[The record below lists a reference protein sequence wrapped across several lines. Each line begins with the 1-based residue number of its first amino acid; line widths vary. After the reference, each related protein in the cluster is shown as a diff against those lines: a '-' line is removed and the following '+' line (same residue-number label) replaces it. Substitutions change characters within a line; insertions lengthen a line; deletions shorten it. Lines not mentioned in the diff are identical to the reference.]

1 MTVEWLYAAAAVVA
15 FVTALLVTPRIR
27 TLATHVGV
35 LDRVDERRMHVEPTP
50 RMGGLA
56 VYLGFAF
63 ALFVTVGIA
72 LNVNGTFKPAD
83 IHNFLGLLFGG
94 TLIAMVG
101 VWDDVMGMRPRSK
114 FLAQI
119 VVTIVSM
126 IYGFHVDGFKVPFT
140 DQYVDLPAWI
150 DYPLTLVWYLGMMNA
165 INFLD
170 GLDGLLAGV
179 TAISGFFLVAIAIGH
194 GHVVAALLL
203 CALIGSTL
211 GFLPFNFNPAKI
223 FLGDTGSLFIGY
235 VFATVSIIITAK
247 VAVAVSLIVPL
258 IALAVPVVDT
268 AAAIFRRAR
277 AGKRI
282 TEADRG
288 HFHHVLIFRFGL
300 NVRQAVLLIYAV
312 SFVLGAVAYLLSG
325 PVHAKVA
332 VRPAATH
339 VVTAAK
345 ADNE

>member
-1 MTVEWLYAAAAVVA
+1 VRIEWLYAAAAIVA
-15 FVTALLVTPRIR
+15 CVTALLVTPRIR
-27 TLATHVGV
+27 ALAAHVGV
-35 LDRVDERRMHVEPTP
+35 LDTADDRRMHVEPTP
-50 RMGGLA
+50 RIGGLA
-56 VYLGFAF
+56 VFLGFAF
-63 ALFVTVGIA
+63 ALFATVGFA
-72 LNVNGTFKPAD
+72 LNVPGMFHRSE
-83 IHNFLGLLFGG
+83 IHSFLGLLFGG

-119 VVTIVSM
+119 VVSVISM
-126 IYGFHVDGFKVPFT
+126 IYGFHIDGFKVPFA
-140 DQYVDLPAWI
+140 DRYVVLPPWI
-150 DYPLTLVWYLGMMNA
+150 DYPLTLFWYLGMMNA

-179 TAISGFFLVAIAIGH
+179 TAISGFFLVAIAIAH
-194 GHVVAALLL
+194 GHTVAALVL

-211 GFLPFNFNPAKI
+211 GFLPYNFNPARI

-235 VFATVSIIITAK
+235 VFATVSVIITAK
-247 VAVAVSLIVPL
+247 VAVTVSLIVPL
-258 IALAVPVVDT
+258 VALALPVLDT

-288 HFHHVLIFRFGL
+288 HFHHLLIFRFGL

-325 PVHAKVA
+325 PVHTHVA
-332 VRPAATH
+332 EHSAPTH
-339 VVTAAK
+339 VVTAVG
-345 ADNE
+345 DDE